1 MTTYD
6 KSMIKLFSVVAIAL
20 LPLAAVGK
28 NVQHF
33 GLGMPVALQISDLP
47 ESKLRTKLN
56 MLSSIAQQKALKTL
70 RKLSF
75 TDQDLQYLQVDNNGG
90 ILFVDSFLPPTQ
102 PITKVFSQIE
112 KPTLISAS
120 DAFSLHSRPGAKK
133 IIYLDFTGMD
143 ITGTAWNDQN
153 KVPAFNAQAYDTD
166 GSPDT
171 FSSDELNGIADIWH
185 RVAEDYMPFN
195 VDVTTKEPKIFGPT
209 VGRIL
214 ITKNVDKNGV
224 LMPSSTAGG
233 VAYVG
238 VWGQSIYTYAS
249 PALVYFNN
257 LGAGASHFVAE
268 AASHEMGHNL
278 GLSHDGTSSVGFYAG
293 IGSGFISWAPIM
305 GASYYTNIT
314 QWSKGEYPDANQ
326 KEDDIAI
333 IKANLGYSADDHGN
347 TLVAATP
354 LVIDGNGNISATT
367 VETDPLNAD
376 KSNKGVIGKSSDV
389 DYFSFA
395 VGAGPANI
403 TVTPAWDAFYNS
415 KYRGANLDIQAR
427 LYRWDGK
434 LLQIS
439 DPLADTKAVLSK
451 TLAAGQYYLAIK
463 GVGNTLT
470 PYSKYGSLG
479 QYFIRG
485 IVTVPPQN

>member
-1 MTTYD
+1 MSTHD
-6 KSMIKLFSVVAIAL
+6 KSRIKLFSVVAIAL
-20 LPLAAVGK
+20 LPLAAAAQ
-28 NVQHF
+28 NVRHF
-33 GLGMPVALQISDLP
+33 GLGMPAPLQLSDLP
-47 ESKLRTKLN
+47 TSNLRTKLD
-56 MLSSIAQQKALKTL
+56 MLPAKAQQKALESL

-75 TDQDLQYLQVDNNGG
+75 TEQDLQYLQVDNNGG
-90 ILFVDSFLPPTQ
+90 VLFVDSFLPPA
-102 PITKVFSQIE
+102 PPVAGANSQIE
-112 KPTLISAS
+112 KPALISAS

-143 ITGTAWNDQN
+143 ITGTAWNDQAN
-153 KVPAFNAQAYDTD
+153 VPTFNAQAYDTN

-171 FSSDELNGIADIWH
+171 FSSDELNSIADIWH

-224 LMPSSTAGG
+224 AMPYSNAGG

-238 VWGQSIYTYAS
+238 VWGQSYYTTYS

-257 LGAGASHFVAE
+257 LGTGQSHYVAE

-278 GLSHDGTSSVGFYAG
+278 GLSHDGTSSVGYYAG
-293 IGSGFISWAPIM
+293 LGSGVISWAPIM
-305 GASYYTNIT
+305 GVGYYTNIT

-333 IKANLGYSADDHGN
+333 IKANLGYRADDHGN
-347 TLVAATP
+347 TLDTATP
-354 LVIDGNGNISATT
+354 LVIDGSGKISATN
-367 VETDPLNAD
+367 VETDPHNAD
-376 KSNKGVIGKSSDV
+376 KSNKGVIGKLNDA
-389 DYFSFA
+389 DYFSFY
-395 VGAGPANI
+395 VGAGPVNI

-415 KYRGANLDIQAR
+415 VHRGANLDVQAT
-427 LYRWDGK
+427 LYRWDGGV
-434 LLQIS
+434 LQKS
-439 DPLADTKAVLSK
+439 DPSTETKAVISK
-451 TLAAGQYYLAIK
+451 TLAAGQYFLAIR
-463 GVGNTLT
+463 GVGNTVT
-470 PYSKYGSLG
+470 PYSKYDSLG

-485 IVTVPPQN
+485 TVTP